1 MQSKQKRK
9 LQNYLINRDFQL
21 PLIIMTF
28 LYTFL
33 IVIIT
38 EIIIF
43 IPSIK
48 GMFAEDLATQ
58 YRSAQIFIES
68 FSFIV
73 PGIIVILFVFIIYQI
88 WFTHRICGP
97 IIPFTRALERASER
111 KLNVKI
117 QLRKHD
123 FLKSVAKIF
132 NNTFNTF
139 RNDIVEIKRYNEKT
153 GNLLE
158 KIFENAKHLDND
170 TIKILK
176 EVSNIVNIE
185 KEKLNEFIT

>member
-9 LQNYLINRDFQL
+9 LQNYLINKDFQL

-43 IPSIK
+43 FPSIK

-97 IIPFTRALERASER
+97 IIPFTKALERLSKR
-111 KLNVKI
+111 RLNVKI
-117 QLRKHD
+117 QLRKQD
-123 FLKSVAKIF
+123 FLKTLAEIF
-132 NNTFNTF
+132 NDTFNTF
-139 RNDIVEIKRYNEKT
+139 RNDIVEIKRHNEKT

-176 EVSNIVNIE
+176 EASNIVSIE
-185 KEKLNEFIT
+185 KEKLNKFIT